1 MQNQVIPNG
10 SKVDTKYG
18 VFEVLHYV
26 LATEKYF
33 CYKKGF
39 DGHSGASSFFEEFI
53 NTKYEGSCWWFGI
66 NEVTLIE
73 ENEVSVA
80 KQTKPNYREMKP
92 TDLIKISIDGN
103 ESEVPIGDLVH
114 TTALLGVS
122 NGRYGL
128 ELWDVLTKTL
138 GECCLS
144 EDSDIL
150 IEFRENE
157 KKAIDYFFQPQYT
170 KQSQKEEL
178 SNLILSKQEELNQ
191 LIDTLNQ
198 M

>member
-10 SKVDTKYG
+10 SKVDTEYG
-18 VFEVLHYV
+18 VFEVLHYD

-39 DGHSGASSFFEEFI
+39 DGHNGSMSFFDKYI
-53 NTKYEGSCWWFGI
+53 GTKYERSCWWFRT

-80 KQTKPNYREMKP
+80 KQPEPNYREMKP

-103 ESEVPIGDLVH
+103 ESEVPLGDLVH

-138 GECCLS
+138 GECCFS
-144 EDSDIL
+144 GDSDIL

-157 KKAIDYFFQPQYT
+157 KKAIDYFFQPHYT
-170 KQSQKEEL
+170 KQNQKEEL
-178 SNLILSKQEELNQ
+178 SNLILSKQEELSK